1 MVASARVIRR
11 CVLLYEVT
19 LTGRYNNQ
27 LTISRWNYT
36 STSTPAGISRSQAL
50 LIAFGGA
57 PDVTPL
63 FNWLDGSIMEE
74 MSANVSDGQFWTEV
88 MVRAVYDPLDFFT
101 NPLPAAARGGKT
113 GTPLTGGVAFKYRT
127 NRVRQD
133 IRRGTKSFAGVTES
147 DVGLYGAIESGT
159 IAQMNALASK
169 MTAPLTFSD
178 EGNTLV
184 FTPVVVSKEEYTTP
198 SGKKAYRYR
207 PEEEQDDYIASS
219 IIWQPVPEV
228 RTQRSRM
235 VGNGR

>member
-11 CVLLYEVT
+11 CVLLYEIT

-57 PDVTPL
+57 PDLTPS
-63 FNWLDGSIMEE
+63 FDWLEGSIMEE
-74 MSANVSDGQFWTEV
+74 MSAMVSDGQFWTEV

-101 NPLPAAARGGKT
+101 NPLPTNARGAKT
-113 GTPLTGGVAFKYRT
+113 GTPQSGGLAFKFRT

-147 DVGLYGAIESGT
+147 DTGLYGVIESGT
-159 IAQMNALASK
+159 IAQMNSLASK
-169 MTAPLTFSD
+169 MSAPLTYSD
-178 EGNTLV
+178 EGNTLI
-184 FTPVVVSKEEYTTP
+184 FAPVVVSKEEYTTP

-207 PEEEQDDYIASS
+207 DEEEQDDYIASS
-219 IIWQPVPEV
+219 IVWQAVTET

>member
-1 MVASARVIRR
+1 M
-11 CVLLYEVT
+11 LYEIT

-36 STSTPAGISRSQAL
+36 SDSTPAGISRSQAL

-57 PDVTPL
+57 PDLVPA
-63 FNWLDGSIMEE
+63 FEWLPNSIMEE
-74 MSANVSDGQFWTEV
+74 MAALVSDGQFWTEV
-88 MVRAVYDPLDFFT
+88 MARAVYDPLDFFT
-101 NPLPAAARGGKT
+101 NPLPTNARGDKN
-113 GTPLTGGVAFKYRT
+113 GTPQSGGLAFKFRT

-147 DVGLYGAIESGT
+147 DTALYGAIESGT

-169 MTAPLTFSD
+169 MSAPLIYID
-178 EGNTLV
+178 EGNTLT

-207 PEEEQDDYIASS
+207 SEEEQDDYLASS
-219 IIWQPVPEV
+219 IVWQAVTET